1 MPSSYDEWMASA
13 ESKKYFEVR
22 GPKLSAG
29 VRRILL
35 THWAWSA
42 YLKLEQIRQKAE
54 DEGRKSVFYR
64 AFERS
69 GCLITA
75 NGEDDAYIDVI
86 NARDRREGGGLQADD
101 SCGGRD
107 AGGGVSDSLGRRFG
121 QCEQ

>member
-1 MPSSYDEWMASA
+1 M
-13 ESKKYFEVR
+13 
-22 GPKLSAG
+22 SAG

-42 YLKLEQIRQKAE
+42 YLKLEQIRKKAE
-54 DEGRKSVFYR
+54 EGGRKSVFYR

-86 NARDRREGGGLQADD
+86 NEIKDNARWGT
-101 SCGGRD
+101 S
-107 AGGGVSDSLGRRFG
+107 S
-121 QCEQ
+121 